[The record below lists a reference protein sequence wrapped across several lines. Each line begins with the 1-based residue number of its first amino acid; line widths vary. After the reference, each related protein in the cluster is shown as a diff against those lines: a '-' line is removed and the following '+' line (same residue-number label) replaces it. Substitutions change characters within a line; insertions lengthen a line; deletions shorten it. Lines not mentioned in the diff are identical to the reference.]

1 MLKTPYPPKY
11 NWIVESEAIANLWHY
26 HIKQSPQPNKHH
38 KQYPIHMLDPAKLQ
52 YTVNPK
58 TSVIIYDEKTN
69 ELVMVIIHNFTGHPA
84 LLSYLKEVIKD
95 NVEHRK
101 NMCVCLFSIN
111 LSYHIHF
118 KFTSPSLLIQEKLFK

>member
-1 MLKTPYPPKY
+1 
-11 NWIVESEAIANLWHY
+11 
-26 HIKQSPQPNKHH
+26 
-38 KQYPIHMLDPAKLQ
+38 MLDPAKLQ